1 MLERTVMMD
10 ESVDIFRQTAR
21 RFFEDH
27 APDDRIEAWRES
39 GVVDRNLWQEAG
51 KLGLLC
57 PSVDEAYGGAGGD
70 FRHEL
75 VVLEEMG
82 RRGLEGFGVA
92 VHSGIVSPYLCE
104 LGTDEQRE
112 RWLPDVI
119 SGETVLAIAMTEP
132 GAGSDLKGIRTTAKR
147 DGDHYI
153 ISGQKTFISN
163 GQSADLI
170 VVACKTG
177 EDNGRSLL
185 SLIVVEAEKADGFR
199 RGRNLK
205 KMGREAQD
213 TSELFFDE
221 VRVPVDNLLGKE
233 GGGFRELTRFLPQ
246 ERLVIAAMGLAMMER
261 AIAET
266 LDYVQT
272 REAFGQTLFDFQNT
286 QFKLAEC
293 ETQATV
299 ARVLLDRCVEAHLEG
314 KLDAIAAAKA
324 KLWITET
331 QCRVIDDCLQLFGGW
346 GYMDEY
352 PISRLYRDARIDRIH
367 GGASEIMK
375 LIIARSLARKG

>member
-1 MLERTVMMD
+1 MLERTVMND
-10 ESVDIFRQTAR
+10 ESVELFRQTAR

-27 APDDRIEAWRES
+27 APDDKIDAWRDA
-39 GVVDRNLWQEAG
+39 GIVDRDLWREAG

-75 VVLEEMG
+75 VVIEEMG
-82 RRGLEGFGVA
+82 RRGLEGFGAA
-92 VHSGIVSPYLCE
+92 VHSGIVAPYICE
-104 LGTDEQRE
+104 LCGDAQKRK
-112 RWLPDVI
+112 WLPSIV
-119 SGETVLAIAMTEP
+119 SGDAVLAIAMTEP
-132 GAGSDLKGIRTTAKR
+132 DAGSDLKGIRTTARR
-147 DGDHYI
+147 DEDHYV

-163 GQSADLI
+163 GLSADLI
-170 VVACKTG
+170 VVTCKTG
-177 EDNGRSLL
+177 EDNGRSQL
-185 SLIVVEAEKADGFR
+185 SLIVVETDGAEGFR

-213 TSELFFDE
+213 TSELFFDD
-221 VRVPVDNLLGKE
+221 VRVPVGNLLGEE
-233 GGGFRELTRFLPQ
+233 GKGFRELTRFLPQ

-266 LDYVQT
+266 LDYVRT
-272 REAFGQTLFDFQNT
+272 RKAFGQSLFDFQNT

-293 ETQATV
+293 DTQATV

-314 KLDAIAAAKA
+314 KLDGVMAAKA

-375 LIIARSLARKG
+375 LIIARSL